1 MTWLKSMLLMRFNDP
16 SPNRV
21 VFVPGCRCQQ
31 RTHKRLATMMLKGTA
46 LTFERQGS
54 RSRFLFALRL
64 SLSLSLSYLQRGAY
78 FLFLWLPPRAGMRRL
93 CRRNTSLH
101 SSQPCNIY
109 LCINKVFFSFLI
121 SLLVLVLLTLAHAHP
136 PLWNRTPADDTQI
149 TLIFSP
155 SLCIYNITYASIIYT
170 KRKMPYGVAR
180 ERFCCCLYHILI
192 LDSDSRK
199 KEEEIKSHYGG
210 CAAGESALHSIGR
223 MITQSSLS
231 HRGVKNRAV
240 GGKWLG
246 KVAFGTARHSR
257 QTECLQHTVYA
268 GRPGGKSHARFI
280 MIIIDK
286 KELVIFFFLGC
297 ALYGD
302 AQRKKEEEEEDGRSF
317 S

>member
-180 ERFCCCLYHILI
+180 EKVLLLFVSHSNIRQRFSEKRRRNKIALWRLCCWRVGTTFNRPDDNTELSI
-192 LDSDSRK
+192 SPGREKSSRRGK
-199 KEEEIKSHYGG
+199 MIGKSR
-210 CAAGESALHSIGR
+210 LWHSP
-223 MITQSSLS
+223 TF
-231 HRGVKNRAV
+231 KANRVSKAHCICRET
-240 GGKWLG
+240 GGK
-246 KVAFGTARHSR
+246 KPR
-257 QTECLQHTVYA
+257 QIYYDYY
-268 GRPGGKSHARFI
+268 R
-280 MIIIDK
+280 
-286 KELVIFFFLGC
+286 
-297 ALYGD
+297 
-302 AQRKKEEEEEDGRSF
+302 
-317 S
+317 